1 MPPCIPGQLEGDR
14 GGWFSR
20 EPGGWVGGT
29 VTGGEQRGK
38 KKQEELPGDKMSQ
51 LKGTLERPPSQ
62 CSFSRSRNDGG
73 LLKTRKKFKSL
84 DFQLGVCLGNL
95 SLY

>member
-1 MPPCIPGQLEGDR
+1 M
-14 GGWFSR
+14 
-20 EPGGWVGGT
+20 GGT